1 MTQKFDTRQILS
13 AVSTGVVGGAIIL
26 PLVIS
31 FALLIYS
38 GELAPFST
46 RGIGMILLGGF
57 VMQLVIALTSSLP
70 GTIGGP
76 QDSPSAILGLAA
88 VMIATQMEG
97 TPAEVKLSTVVM
109 TVILT
114 SVISGLFFVFVG
126 VFNLSRLIR
135 FMPYPVVGGFVAGT
149 GLLLVQGAMGVMLG
163 STPGLS
169 DLGLL
174 FEANRASLWIPG
186 ALFGAVLLLASRR
199 SQHFLTYP
207 VLLIGAVIL
216 FYITLW
222 ARGSSLG
229 EARQAGW
236 LLGPFPP
243 GSLWSL
249 PDFSLLA
256 QVDWG
261 VIAGQASNIA
271 AVALISIVA
280 LLLNANALELV
291 AKKDMDLSRELIS
304 TGIANI
310 LGGLAGSSVG
320 YHHLGVSAIAFR
332 MGITNRL
339 VALCSAAV
347 IGLTLL
353 FGASVL
359 SLVPKF
365 LVGGLIFFVGLSFL
379 TEWLYDAS
387 FQLTAVDYSLVWII
401 LIIVGGVGF
410 LEGVGAGLA
419 IAIVLFVVNYSRI
432 DVVKDRLTGT
442 TYQSNVERPLE
453 QRQLIKSMGE
463 SIYIL
468 RLQGYL
474 FFGTSQNLV
483 NQVSVRI
490 KDATKQKLR
499 FLILDFQHVT
509 ALDASATFSFVRL
522 KQLAITNE
530 FFLVFTGLNKAMK
543 KRLARSGIDEQ
554 ESMIQILPDL
564 DFGME
569 WCESKLLQDA
579 GGSVVRAGSLRAQL
593 KKLLSDP
600 EKVEKFISYLERQEE
615 QEYHILIR
623 QGDPPDCMYFI
634 DSGEVTTRLQLSRDT
649 FIRLKSQQGGTM
661 VGEMGLFLGQPRSA
675 TVVVS
680 KPSVLYKLSLDS
692 YHRMMRQDPDLA
704 LCLYQWIGRVLSDRI
719 VESNA
724 TLEVLLR

>member
-1 MTQKFDTRQILS
+1 MTRKFDTRHILS

-26 PLVIS
+26 PLLIS

-46 RGIGMILLGGF
+46 RGIGMILLGGL
-57 VMQLVIALTSSLP
+57 VIQLVIALTSSLP
-70 GTIGGP
+70 GTTGGP
-76 QDSPSAILGLAA
+76 QDSPAAILGLAA
-88 VMIATQMEG
+88 VMITTQMEG
-97 TPAEVKLSTVVM
+97 ASAEAKFSTVVM
-109 TVILT
+109 AVLLT

-126 VFNLSRLIR
+126 AFNLSRLIR

-149 GLLLVQGAMGVMLG
+149 GLLLVQGAMAVMLG
-163 STPGLS
+163 ITPGLA

-174 FEANRASLWIPG
+174 FEAERAPLWIPG
-186 ALFGAVLLLASRR
+186 VLFGVVLLITSRR

-207 VLLIGAVIL
+207 LLLIGAVIL
-216 FYITLW
+216 FYLTIW
-222 ARGSSLG
+222 ARGVSLG

-261 VIAGQASNIA
+261 VIASQSSNIA

-291 AKKDMDLSRELIS
+291 AKKDIDLSRELIS

-320 YHHLGVSAIAFR
+320 YHHLSISAIAFR
-332 MGITNRL
+332 TGITSRL
-339 VALCSAAV
+339 VAVCNSAV
-347 IGLTLL
+347 IGLALL

-359 SLVPKF
+359 SLIPKF
-365 LVGGLIFFVGLSFL
+365 LVGGLILFVGLSFL
-379 TEWLYDAS
+379 TDWLYDAS

-401 LIIVGGVGF
+401 LIVVGAVGF
-410 LEGVGAGLA
+410 LEGVGAGIA

-432 DVVKDRLTGT
+432 DVAKDRLTGT

-463 SIYIL
+463 SIFIL

-483 NQVSVRI
+483 NQIITRL
-490 KDATKQKLR
+490 KDTTQQELR

-522 KQLAITNE
+522 RQIAATSQ
-530 FFLVFTGLNKAMK
+530 FYLVFTGLNKAMK
-543 KRLARSGIDEQ
+543 NRLARSGIDEQ
-554 ESMIQILPDL
+554 ESMIYIFPNL

-569 WCESKLLQDA
+569 WCESKLLQET
-579 GGSVVRAGSLRAQL
+579 GGSIVRAGSLRAQL
-593 KKLLSDP
+593 RKLLPSA
-600 EKVEKFISYLERQEE
+600 EKVEKFISYLEREE
-615 QEYHILIR
+615 AQEYHILIQ

-634 DSGEVTTRLQLSRDT
+634 DSGEVTTRLQVSKDN

-680 KPSVLYKLSLDS
+680 RASILYKLSLDS
-692 YHRMMRQDPDLA
+692 YHRMMHEDPDLA
-704 LCLYQWIGRVLSDRI
+704 LCLYQWIGRVLSARI

>member
-1 MTQKFDTRQILS
+1 MTRKFDTRHILS

-26 PLVIS
+26 PLLIS

-46 RGIGMILLGGF
+46 RGIGMILLGGL
-57 VMQLVIALTSSLP
+57 VIQLVIALTSSLP
-70 GTIGGP
+70 GTTGGP
-76 QDSPSAILGLAA
+76 QDSPAAILGLAA
-88 VMIATQMEG
+88 VMITTQMEG
-97 TPAEVKLSTVVM
+97 ASAEAKFSTVVM
-109 TVILT
+109 AVILT

-126 VFNLSRLIR
+126 AFNLSRLIR

-149 GLLLVQGAMGVMLG
+149 GLLLVQGAMAVMLG
-163 STPGLS
+163 MTPGLA

-174 FEANRASLWIPG
+174 FEAERAPLWIPG
-186 ALFGAVLLLASRR
+186 VLFGVVLLITSRR

-207 VLLIGAVIL
+207 LLLIGAVIL
-216 FYITLW
+216 FYLTIW
-222 ARGSSLG
+222 ARGVSLG

-261 VIAGQASNIA
+261 VIASQSSNIA

-291 AKKDMDLSRELIS
+291 AKKDIDLSRELIS

-320 YHHLGVSAIAFR
+320 YHHLSISAIAFR
-332 MGITNRL
+332 TGITSRL
-339 VALCSAAV
+339 VAVCNSAV
-347 IGLTLL
+347 IGLALL

-359 SLVPKF
+359 SLIPKF
-365 LVGGLIFFVGLSFL
+365 LVGGLILFVGLSFL
-379 TEWLYDAS
+379 TDWLYDAS

-401 LIIVGGVGF
+401 LIVVGAVGF
-410 LEGVGAGLA
+410 LEGVGAGIA

-432 DVVKDRLTGT
+432 DVAKDRLTGT

-463 SIYIL
+463 SIFIL

-483 NQVSVRI
+483 NQIITRL
-490 KDATKQKLR
+490 KDTTQQELR

-522 KQLAITNE
+522 RQIAATSQ
-530 FFLVFTGLNKAMK
+530 FYLVFTGLNKAMK
-543 KRLARSGIDEQ
+543 NRLARSGIDEQ
-554 ESMIQILPDL
+554 ESMIYIFPNL

-569 WCESKLLQDA
+569 WCESKLLQET
-579 GGSVVRAGSLRAQL
+579 GGSIVRAGSLRAQL
-593 KKLLSDP
+593 RKLLPSA
-600 EKVEKFISYLERQEE
+600 EKVEKFISYLEREE
-615 QEYHILIR
+615 AQEYHILIQ

-634 DSGEVTTRLQLSRDT
+634 DSGEVTTRLQVSKDN

-680 KPSVLYKLSLDS
+680 RASILYKLSLDS
-692 YHRMMRQDPDLA
+692 YHRMMHEDPDLA
-704 LCLYQWIGRVLSDRI
+704 LCLYQWIGRVLSARI

>member
-1 MTQKFDTRQILS
+1 
-13 AVSTGVVGGAIIL
+13 
-26 PLVIS
+26 
-31 FALLIYS
+31 
-38 GELAPFST
+38 
-46 RGIGMILLGGF
+46 MILLGGF

>member
-1 MTQKFDTRQILS
+1 MTRKFDTRHILS

-26 PLVIS
+26 PLLIS

-46 RGIGMILLGGF
+46 RGIGMILLGGL
-57 VMQLVIALTSSLP
+57 VIQLVIALTSSLP
-70 GTIGGP
+70 GTTGGP
-76 QDSPSAILGLAA
+76 QDSPAAILGLAA
-88 VMIATQMEG
+88 VMITTQMEG
-97 TPAEVKLSTVVM
+97 ASAEAKFSTVVM
-109 TVILT
+109 AVLLT

-126 VFNLSRLIR
+126 AFNLSRLIR

-149 GLLLVQGAMGVMLG
+149 GLLLVQGAMAVMLG
-163 STPGLS
+163 MTPGLA

-174 FEANRASLWIPG
+174 FEAERAPLWIPG
-186 ALFGAVLLLASRR
+186 VLFGVVLLITSRR

-207 VLLIGAVIL
+207 LLLIGAVIL
-216 FYITLW
+216 FYLTIW
-222 ARGSSLG
+222 ARGVSLG

-261 VIAGQASNIA
+261 VIASQSSNIA

-291 AKKDMDLSRELIS
+291 AKKDIDLSRELIS

-320 YHHLGVSAIAFR
+320 YHHLSISAIAFR
-332 MGITNRL
+332 TGITSRL
-339 VALCSAAV
+339 VAVCNSAV
-347 IGLTLL
+347 IGLALL

-359 SLVPKF
+359 SLIPKF
-365 LVGGLIFFVGLSFL
+365 LVGGLILFVGLSFL
-379 TEWLYDAS
+379 TDWLYDAS

-401 LIIVGGVGF
+401 LIVVGAVGF
-410 LEGVGAGLA
+410 LEGVGAGIA

-432 DVVKDRLTGT
+432 DVAKDRLTGT

-463 SIYIL
+463 SIFIL

-483 NQVSVRI
+483 NQIITRL
-490 KDATKQKLR
+490 KDTTQQELR

-522 KQLAITNE
+522 RQIAATSQ
-530 FFLVFTGLNKAMK
+530 FYLVFTGLNKAMK
-543 KRLARSGIDEQ
+543 NRLARSGIDEQ
-554 ESMIQILPDL
+554 ESMIYIFPNL

-569 WCESKLLQDA
+569 WCESKLLQET
-579 GGSVVRAGSLRAQL
+579 GGSIVRAGSLRAQL
-593 KKLLSDP
+593 RKLLPSA
-600 EKVEKFISYLERQEE
+600 EKVEKFISYLEREE
-615 QEYHILIR
+615 AQEYHILIQ

-634 DSGEVTTRLQLSRDT
+634 DSGEVTTRLQVSKDN

-680 KPSVLYKLSLDS
+680 RASILYKLSLDS
-692 YHRMMRQDPDLA
+692 YHRMMHEDPDLA
-704 LCLYQWIGRVLSDRI
+704 LCLYQWIGRVLSARI

>member
-569 WCESKLLQDA
+569 WCESKVLQDA